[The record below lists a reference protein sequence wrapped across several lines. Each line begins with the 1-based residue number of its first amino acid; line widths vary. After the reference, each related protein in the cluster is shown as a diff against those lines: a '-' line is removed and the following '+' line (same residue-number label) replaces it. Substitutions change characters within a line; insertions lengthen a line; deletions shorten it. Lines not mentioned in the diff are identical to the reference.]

1 MLEAPVPNS
10 VSITIETTATASLE
24 RLSAP
29 RPHLEVPMSNVKKL
43 SFNETIDAPA
53 SRVWEKMLGAET
65 YPRWTGVFCEGSHFE
80 GSWEQGSRIR
90 FLEASGNGM
99 VSKIAESRPHELISI
114 CHLGF
119 VMNGVEDTE
128 SDAVKAWAPA
138 YENYRFEELPEGT
151 RVVIEQEVDVK
162 YEQSMNDT
170 WPKALAILKQ
180 ICEEA

>member
-1 MLEAPVPNS
+1 
-10 VSITIETTATASLE
+10 
-24 RLSAP
+24 
-29 RPHLEVPMSNVKKL
+29 
-43 SFNETIDAPA
+43 
-53 SRVWEKMLGAET
+53 
-65 YPRWTGVFCEGSHFE
+65 
-80 GSWEQGSRIR
+80 
-90 FLEASGNGM
+90 
-99 VSKIAESRPHELISI
+99 
-114 CHLGF
+114 
-119 VMNGVEDTE
+119 MNGVEDTE